1 MLTSTDRIRTTH
13 VGSLPRT
20 DELIRANARRR
31 DGEIGDEEFRRRLSD
46 SVDEIVARQVEW
58 GIDTVND
65 GEYGHAMVDDIDYGA
80 WWHYS
85 FARTGG
91 LETIDGASFR
101 QILSEP
107 GNGRYN
113 SFAVRRDWNRFADF
127 YRSIDLGNDP
137 DGEFPIATGP
147 LTYQGQDAVATDISN
162 LTSAVRK
169 HDASEAFV
177 AALSPGS
184 ASRIGNRHYATDEEF
199 IYAWADVLHEEYKAI
214 TDAGL
219 ILQLDDP
226 SIAEAWDQLVPEPTI
241 EEYLAF
247 NRLAID
253 AANYALRGIPKDQVR
268 FHLCWGS
275 WHGPH
280 STDIEIKHLIE
291 SLFTINAG
299 AYVFEAG
306 NVRHAHEW
314 KAWEDVT
321 LPEGK
326 VIVPGVVSHSTNVI
340 EHPELVAQRIE
351 QFASV
356 VGRENVI
363 AGTDCGLGGRLHPDI
378 AEAKITSLVEGARI
392 ASERLF

>member
-1 MLTSTDRIRTTH
+1 MLNSSDRIRTTH

-20 DELIRANARRR
+20 DELIQANAQRGK
-31 DGEIGDEEFRRRLSD
+31 GEISEPDFQRVLTD
-46 SVDEIVARQVEW
+46 SVHEIVGKQVEW
-58 GIDTVND
+58 GIDVVND
-65 GEYGHAMVDDIDYGA
+65 GEYGHAMASDVDYGA

-91 LETIDGASFR
+91 LETVGDTSFR
-101 QILSEP
+101 EILKTP

-127 YRSIDLGNDP
+127 YESLDLGNDP
-137 DGEFPIATGP
+137 DAEFPIATGP
-147 LTYQGQDAVATDISN
+147 LTYKGQDAVAADINN
-162 LTSAVRK
+162 LRNAVTQQG
-169 HDASEAFV
+169 ASEAFI
-177 AALSPGS
+177 ASLSPGS
-184 ASRIGNRHYATDEEF
+184 ASRIGNHHYATDEEF

-214 TDAGL
+214 TDAGF
-219 ILQLDDP
+219 IVQLDDP

-241 EEYLAF
+241 EEYLRF
-247 NRLAID
+247 NQLAIE
-253 AANYALRGIPKDQVR
+253 AANYALRGIPEEQIR

-280 STDIEIKHLIE
+280 TTDIEIQHLID

-299 AYVFEAG
+299 AYVFEAA

-314 KAWEDVT
+314 KAWEDVS

-326 VIVPGVVSHSTNVI
+326 LVIPGVVSHSTNVV

-351 QFASV
+351 QYASV
-356 VGRENVI
+356 VGKENVI
-363 AGTDCGLGGRLHPDI
+363 AGTDCGLGGRLHPQI
-378 AEAKITSLVEGARI
+378 AEAKLKSLAEGARI

>member
-1 MLTSTDRIRTTH
+1 MLNSSDRIRTTH

-20 DELIRANARRR
+20 DELIRANAARGT
-31 DGEIGDEEFRRRLSD
+31 GEITESD
-46 SVDEIVARQVEW
+46 FGRVLTESVDDIVGRQVEW
-58 GIDTVND
+58 GIDVVND
-65 GEYGHAMVDDIDYGA
+65 GEYGHAMASDVDFGA

-91 LETIDGASFR
+91 LETVDGTSFR
-101 QILSEP
+101 EILKAP

-127 YRSIDLGNDP
+127 YDSLDLGNDP

-147 LTYQGQDAVATDISN
+147 LTYEGQDAVATDIAN
-162 LTSAVRK
+162 LRNAVSE
-169 HDASEAFV
+169 HGASEAFI
-177 AALSPGS
+177 ASLSPGS

-214 TDAGL
+214 TDAGFTV
-219 ILQLDDP
+219 QLDDP
-226 SIAEAWDQLVPEPTI
+226 SIAEAWDQLVPEPTV
-241 EEYLAF
+241 EEYLRF
-247 NRLAID
+247 NQLAIE
-253 AANYALRGIPKDQVR
+253 AANYALRGIPEEQVR

-280 STDIEIKHLIE
+280 TTDIEIKHLID
-291 SLFTINAG
+291 SLFTINAQ
-299 AYVFEAG
+299 AYVFEAA

-314 KAWEDVT
+314 KDWENVN

-326 VIVPGVVSHSTNVI
+326 LLVPGVVSHSTNVV

-351 QFASV
+351 QYASV
-356 VGRENVI
+356 IGKENVV
-363 AGTDCGLGGRLHPDI
+363 AGTDCGLGGRLHPQI
-378 AEAKITSLVEGARI
+378 AEAKLKSLSEGARI

>member
-1 MLTSTDRIRTTH
+1 MLNSSDRIRTTH
-13 VGSLPRT
+13 VGSLPRPT
-20 DELIRANARRR
+20 ALREANAARR
-31 DGEIGDEEFRRRLSD
+31 DGSLSEEDFRSVLTR
-46 SVDEIVARQVEW
+46 SVDEVVARQVEI
-58 GIDTVND
+58 GLDTVND
-65 GEYGHAMVDDIDYGA
+65 GEYGHAMAGTVDYGA

-91 LETIDGASFR
+91 LDVVDGVTFDE
-101 QILSEP
+101 ILKTP

-113 SFAVRRDWNRFADF
+113 SFAVRRDWTRFADF
-127 YRSIDLGNDP
+127 YAELELGNDP
-137 DGEFPIATGP
+137 SREFPIATGP
-147 LTYQGQDAVATDISN
+147 LTYEGGDAVAADIRN
-162 LTSAVRK
+162 LTGAVERSG
-169 HDASEAFV
+169 ASEAFV

-219 ILQLDDP
+219 IVQLDDP
-226 SIAEAWDQLVPEPTI
+226 SIAEAWDQLNPEPTI
-241 EEYLAF
+241 EEYLRF
-247 NRLAID
+247 NRLAIE
-253 AANYALRGIPKDQVR
+253 AANYALRGIPEEQVR

-280 STDIEIKHLIE
+280 TTDIEIKHLIE
-291 SLFTINAG
+291 SLFTIDAG
-299 AYVFEAG
+299 AYSFEAA

-314 KAWEDVT
+314 KDWEGVK

-326 VIVPGVVSHSTNVI
+326 LILPGVVSHSTNVV

-351 QFASV
+351 QYASV

-363 AGTDCGLGGRLHPDI
+363 ASTDCGLGGRIHPEI
-378 AEAKITSLVEGARI
+378 AEAKLRSLTEGARI
-392 ASERLF
+392 ASGRLF

>member
-1 MLTSTDRIRTTH
+1 MLNSSDRIRTTH
-13 VGSLPRT
+13 VGSLPRP
-20 DELIRANARRR
+20 DALREANAARRE
-31 DGEIGDEEFRRRLSD
+31 GSLSEEDFRSVLTR
-46 SVDEIVARQVEW
+46 SVDEVVGKQVEL

-65 GEYGHAMVDDIDYGA
+65 GEYGHAMAGSVDYGA

-91 LETIDGASFR
+91 LDVVDGVTFEE
-101 QILSEP
+101 ILKSP

-113 SFAVRRDWNRFADF
+113 SFAVRRDWNRFSDF
-127 YRSIDLGNDP
+127 YAELELGNDP
-137 DGEFPIATGP
+137 SSEFPIATGP
-147 LTYQGQDAVATDISN
+147 LTYEGGDAVAADIRN
-162 LTSAVRK
+162 LRDAVEHRG
-169 HDASEAFV
+169 ASEAFV

-184 ASRIGNRHYATDEEF
+184 ASRIGNRHYETDEEF

-219 ILQLDDP
+219 IVQLDDP
-226 SIAEAWDQLVPEPTI
+226 SIAEAWDQLNPEPTV
-241 EEYLAF
+241 EEYLRF
-247 NRLAID
+247 NDLAIE
-253 AANYALRGIPKDQVR
+253 AANYALRGIPEEQVR

-280 STDIEIKHLIE
+280 TTDIEIRHLID

-299 AYVFEAG
+299 AYSFEAA
-306 NVRHAHEW
+306 NARHAHEW
-314 KAWEDVT
+314 KAWEDVE

-326 VIVPGVVSHSTNVI
+326 LILPGVVSHSTNVV

-351 QFASV
+351 QYASV

-363 AGTDCGLGGRLHPDI
+363 ASTDCGLGGRIHPQI
-378 AEAKITSLVEGARI
+378 AEAKLASLAEGARI
-392 ASERLF
+392 ASRRLF

>member
-1 MLTSTDRIRTTH
+1 MLNSSDRIRTTH

-20 DELIRANARRR
+20 DELIQANVQRGK
-31 DGEIGDEEFRRRLSD
+31 GEISEPDFQRVLTD
-46 SVDEIVARQVEW
+46 SVHEIVGKQVEW
-58 GIDTVND
+58 GIDVVND
-65 GEYGHAMVDDIDYGA
+65 GEYGHAMASDVDYGA

-91 LETIDGASFR
+91 LETVGDTSFR
-101 QILSEP
+101 EILKTP

-127 YRSIDLGNDP
+127 YESLDLGNDP
-137 DGEFPIATGP
+137 DAEFPIATGP
-147 LTYQGQDAVATDISN
+147 LTYKGQDAVAADINN
-162 LTSAVRK
+162 LRNAVTQQG
-169 HDASEAFV
+169 ASEAFI
-177 AALSPGS
+177 ASLSPGS
-184 ASRIGNRHYATDEEF
+184 ASRIGNHHYATDEEF

-214 TDAGL
+214 TDAGF
-219 ILQLDDP
+219 IVQLDDP

-241 EEYLAF
+241 EEYLRF
-247 NRLAID
+247 NQLAIE
-253 AANYALRGIPKDQVR
+253 AANYALRGIPEEQIR

-280 STDIEIKHLIE
+280 TTDIEIQHLID

-299 AYVFEAG
+299 AYVFEAA

-314 KAWEDVT
+314 KAWEDVS

-326 VIVPGVVSHSTNVI
+326 LVIPGVVSHSTNVV

-351 QFASV
+351 QYASV
-356 VGRENVI
+356 VGKENVI
-363 AGTDCGLGGRLHPDI
+363 AGTDCGLGGRLHPQI
-378 AEAKITSLVEGARI
+378 AEAKLKSLAEGARI